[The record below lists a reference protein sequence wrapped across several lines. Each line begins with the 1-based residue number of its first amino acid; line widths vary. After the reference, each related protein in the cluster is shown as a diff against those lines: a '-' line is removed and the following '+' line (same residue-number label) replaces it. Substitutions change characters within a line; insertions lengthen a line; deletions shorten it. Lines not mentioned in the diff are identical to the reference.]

1 MNDLLSDFALEA
13 AESLGGLQGGLATL
27 SLRRQDPSAAAEM
40 RRRLHGLKGLCSFVC
55 MVRAEAVAH
64 AAESLLHTAGPGQPP
79 SYTDLALIGDAI
91 HRIAELIAVV
101 AYDGV
106 EPRGDDSALIGALEA
121 AATASAA
128 RVAEPVPLFAD
139 GACEAA
145 APQPAPGRR
154 ARPPWCGLDNL
165 ARGLGDRLSKRI
177 DLVVGGDDLR
187 IDPAAAAPLR
197 AALIA
202 LVRNACDHGVE
213 PPSERRNL
221 GKAPAALLHLTLR
234 RTAEGV
240 AVDLVDDGRGID
252 PTPLR
257 RRCVAMGAIALAEA
271 EALSDEEAQRLVFT
285 PGLTTAATL
294 TVLSGRGVGLEVVRR
309 EIESLG
315 GRVEMSSVPGK
326 GARFTLML
334 PKSVLAGPASRRL
347 AAA

>member
-13 AESLGGLQGGLATL
+13 ADSLGGLQGGLATL
-27 SLRRQDPSAAAEM
+27 SLRREDRTAAAEM
-40 RRRLHGLKGLCSFVC
+40 RRRLHGLKGLCSFVG

-79 SYTDLALIGDAI
+79 SFSDLALLGDAV
-91 HRIAELIAVV
+91 HRIAELIAFV

-106 EPRGDDSALIGALEA
+106 EPRGDDSALIDALETA
-121 AATASAA
+121 AAAA
-128 RVAEPVPLFAD
+128 GPRVTEPVPLFV
-139 GACEAA
+139 GEA
-145 APQPAPGRR
+145 PAPAIASERR

-165 ARGLGDRLSKRI
+165 ARGLGDRLGKRI
-177 DLVVGGDDLR
+177 DLAVGGDNLR
-187 IDPAAAAPLR
+187 IDIAAAAPLR

-213 PPSERRNL
+213 TPSERRNL
-221 GKAPAALLHLTLR
+221 GKAPAALLQLTLR
-234 RTAEGV
+234 RTSDGL
-240 AVDLVDDGRGID
+240 AVDLVDDGRGIE
-252 PTPLR
+252 PGTLR
-257 RRCVAMGAIALAEA
+257 RRCVAIGAIGASEA

-309 EIESLG
+309 EVEGLG
-315 GRVEMSSVPGK
+315 GQVELSSVPGK
-326 GARFTLML
+326 GARFTLLL
-334 PKSVLAGPASRRL
+334 PRSVLAEPGARRL